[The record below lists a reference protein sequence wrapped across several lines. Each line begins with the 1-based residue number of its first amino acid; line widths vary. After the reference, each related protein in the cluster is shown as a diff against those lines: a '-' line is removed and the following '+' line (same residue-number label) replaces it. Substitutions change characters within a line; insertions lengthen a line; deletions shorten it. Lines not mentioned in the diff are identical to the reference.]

1 MHTTPDP
8 SRLRRIQESQE
19 HGRVSQILRFRCVSL
34 AFTVCSLLL
43 LTACDA
49 YHPPTTQ
56 NWVVGKYEIVE
67 EIQRSKNDW
76 PDPVFRRSYWLIQ
89 DGKKFLISSY
99 ENETST
105 GITSAPSMV
114 NRFII
119 IPTGPNFYRVGTDH
133 EVKKFSPW
141 LTNQWEENLE
151 TLGLDGVYDYRA
163 HSATHQDGTWR
174 LTYHVQDHSRDDSPE
189 SFDFTSTDDWK
200 SFQLDETL
208 SNDSVDDLDSSAH
221 PEEQPEPL

>member
-1 MHTTPDP
+1 MHTTPYP
-8 SRLRRIQESQE
+8 YKIRRLQKSQGDGGANE
-19 HGRVSQILRFRCVSL
+19 IRRFRRFSL
-34 AFTVCSLLL
+34 GFTVCSLLL
-43 LTACDA
+43 LPACDA

-76 PDPVFRRSYWLIQ
+76 PDPVFRRRYWLIQ

-99 ENETST
+99 ENESST
-105 GITSAPSMV
+105 GITSAPNMV
-114 NRFII
+114 DNFII

-141 LTNQWEENLE
+141 KTNQWEENLE
-151 TLGLDGVYDYRA
+151 SLGLGGVYDYRA

-174 LTYHVQDHSRDDSPE
+174 LTYHAQNHSRDDSPK

-200 SFQLDETL
+200 SFRLDETL
-208 SNDSVDDLDSSAH
+208 SGDSVDAMDSTAR
-221 PEEQPEPL
+221 P